1 FYLFT
6 ASIEF
11 NNEIHTILICI
22 GLLTVIL
29 LIVLLIFSFVS
40 KCMRLF
46 NDEINSTTK
55 INRYQSNFS
64 INTRIKKSS
73 VSSSSSFLIGYQPNK
88 IPLKPSL
95 SATIRMLQYKQQHF
109 PAIINA
115 RIKKSSVSSS
125 SSSFLI
131 GYQPNKI
138 PLKPSLSAT
147 IRMLQYKQQHFPAIV
162 HV

>member
-1 FYLFT
+1 MIKTALPTGSFDQLLSSYEDDR

-55 INRYQSNFS
+55 INRYQSKFS

-73 VSSSSSFLIGYQPNK
+73 VS
-88 IPLKPSL
+88 
-95 SATIRMLQYKQQHF
+95 
-109 PAIINA
+109 
-115 RIKKSSVSSS
+115 SSS

-147 IRMLQYKQQHFPAIV
+147 LRMLQYKQQHFPAIV